1 MPTEKKPEYEVGYK
15 NPPQR
20 TRFRKGESGNPNGRP
35 RGSKNLATLLEKELR
50 QRVVVNENGRRRSIT
65 KQEAMVKHLVNKALS
80 GDRRL
85 LQLMLEEIR
94 LLEARA
100 TSSATATIDDADHQV
115 MRQIQERLLRAA
127 QAGGKMNPTTQL
139 TPAEYHALLRMDF
152 YAFIQR
158 CFLQL
163 NPSQHFLPNWHIE
176 VIAAKLE
183 ACRQGK
189 IRRLIINVPPRHLKS
204 ICGSIALV
212 AWILGHDPSAQVLCV
227 SYAQDLSDKLARDCR
242 SVLMSKWF
250 RALFGDLISTN
261 RQSVQEFKTKHE
273 GCRRATSVDGGLT
286 GFGADFII
294 IDDPLKPDEAL
305 SDGQRNAVNEWYD
318 NTLYSRLN
326 SKDEGCIILI
336 MQRLHEDDLVG
347 HVLEQ
352 EQWEVVSL
360 PAIAEQDESFL
371 IETPYGPR
379 RFTRTAGGILHPARE
394 SRRTL
399 ENIRRTIG
407 EYNFAGQYQQA
418 PAPAGGGLIN
428 REWFKTYGSD
438 DRPDSFDQ
446 IVQSWDT
453 ANKVSELNA
462 YSVCT
467 TWGINGSRIYLLHV
481 LRRRMEYPDLKRA
494 VISQAR
500 IYGATVVPIEDQ
512 ASGTQLIQELVRD
525 ELHSVRKYKPEHDKV
540 MRLRAQ
546 TATIENG
553 FVFLPREAP
562 WLADYLH
569 ELITF
574 PTLSTAI
581 RPTRPRRRLPGL
593 IWRRVNPESSVFT
606 ARRLPARNTARAYP

>member
-1 MPTEKKPEYEVGYK
+1 V
-15 NPPQR
+15 QR
-20 TRFRKGESGNPNGRP
+20 
-35 RGSKNLATLLEKELR
+35 
-50 QRVVVNENGRRRSIT
+50 
-65 KQEAMVKHLVNKALS
+65 KQE
-80 GDRRL
+80 
-85 LQLMLEEIR
+85 E
-94 LLEARA
+94 
-100 TSSATATIDDADHQV
+100 
-115 MRQIQERLLRAA
+115 
-127 QAGGKMNPTTQL
+127 KMNPTTQL
-139 TPAEYHALLRMDF
+139 TPAEYHALLRLDF

-204 ICGSIALV
+204 ICASIALV

-227 SYAQDLSDKLARDCR
+227 SYAQDLADKLARDCR
-242 SVLMSKWF
+242 SVLTSKWF

-261 RQSVQEFKTKHE
+261 RQSVQEFKTKCE
-273 GCRRATSVDGGLT
+273 GCRRATSIGGVLT
-286 GFGADFII
+286 GFGADFIM

-305 SDGQRNAVNEWYD
+305 SDGQRNGVNEWYD

-326 SKDEGCIILI
+326 NKDEGCIILI

-399 ENIRRTIG
+399 TNIRRTIG

-428 REWFKTYGSD
+428 KEWFKTYGSD
-438 DRPDSFDQ
+438 DRGDSFDQ

-467 TWGINGSRIYLLHV
+467 TWGIKGSRIYLLHV

-500 IYGATVVPIEDQ
+500 IYGATVVLIEDQ
-512 ASGTQLIQELVRD
+512 ASGTQLIQELIRD
-525 ELHSVRKYKPEHDKV
+525 GLHSVRKYKPEHDKV

-574 PTLSTAI
+574 PNAKHCDQADSTSQALAWINLAPGEPGIITFFRQEAARKKHREGVPVNRIAAEAGTTPEEVQGWLSP
-581 RPTRPRRRLPGL
+581 RPA
-593 IWRRVNPESSVFT
+593 PELT
-606 ARRLPARNTARAYP
+606 EARASHGALQKIRERCPGISTQELHRYLRAAGFCVFCGGSLMLRRAFSDARGPACHECAQKNGITF